1 MLNRNDA
8 IEMYVKN
15 MYDGELMSLVNA
27 LNSWDGSFEGCQWYD
42 MGELDDF
49 LSGSTPTEILNM
61 GWFGSKSGFNPN
73 RDYFKFDAYENL
85 VSGWEEDVVA
95 DIKDLIPDIIDYL
108 QRQTV
113 GHTDGDTLDAI
124 IEANDTAMFDEE
136 TFEQVE
142 EE

>member
-8 IEMYVKN
+8 IEMYVTD
-15 MYDGELMSLVNA
+15 MDLISLVNA
-27 LNSWDGSFEGCQWYD
+27 LNSWDGSFENCQWYD
-42 MGELDDF
+42 MDELDDF

-85 VSGWEEDVVA
+85 VSGWDVDVVA
-95 DIKDLIPDIIDYL
+95 DIEDSLPDIIDYL
-108 QRQTV
+108 QRQDV
-113 GHTDGDTLDAI
+113 GHTDDDTLDAI
-124 IEANDTAMFDEE
+124 IEADDTAMFDEE

>member
-1 MLNRNDA
+1 MFTREEAIRN
-8 IEMYVKN
+8 YVKN
-15 MYDGELMSLVNA
+15 MYDEELMSLVNA
-27 LNSWDGSFEGCQWYD
+27 LSSWDGSFEECQWYD
-42 MGELDDF
+42 MDELDDF

-85 VSGWEEDVVA
+85 VSGWDVDVVA
-95 DIKDLIPDIIDYL
+95 DIEDSLPDIIDYL
-108 QRQTV
+108 QRQDV
-113 GHTDGDTLDAI
+113 GHTDDDTLDAI
-124 IEANDTAMFDEE
+124 IEADDTAMFDEE

>member
-1 MLNRNDA
+1 MFTREEAIRN
-8 IEMYVKN
+8 YVKN
-15 MYDGELMSLVNA
+15 MYDEELMSLVNA

-61 GWFGSKSGFNPN
+61 GWFGSKGGFNPN

-108 QRQTV
+108 QRQDV
-113 GHTDGDTLDAI
+113 GHTDDDTLDAI
-124 IEANDTAMFDEE
+124 IEADDTAMFDEE